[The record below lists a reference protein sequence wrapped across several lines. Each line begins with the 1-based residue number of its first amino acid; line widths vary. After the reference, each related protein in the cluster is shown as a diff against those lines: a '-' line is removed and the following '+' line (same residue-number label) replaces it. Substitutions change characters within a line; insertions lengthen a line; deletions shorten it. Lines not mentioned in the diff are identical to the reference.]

1 MVFAGVLNLG
11 DADPRGTFAREP
23 QQFVAGDFVAQL
35 LGNQGG
41 SIGTH
46 GLQHLL
52 AKGRI
57 LGNVGKKLPELVRA
71 HAAGDVVLI
80 LTGVVL
86 HLPC

>member
-1 MVFAGVLNLG
+1 MLNLG
-11 DADPRGTFAREP
+11 DVDPRRTFAREL

-35 LGNQGG
+35 LGNQAAASALTARAPAREGKD
-41 SIGTH
+41 
-46 GLQHLL
+46 LQC
-52 AKGRI
+52 GQ
-57 LGNVGKKLPELVRA
+57 KLPELVRA